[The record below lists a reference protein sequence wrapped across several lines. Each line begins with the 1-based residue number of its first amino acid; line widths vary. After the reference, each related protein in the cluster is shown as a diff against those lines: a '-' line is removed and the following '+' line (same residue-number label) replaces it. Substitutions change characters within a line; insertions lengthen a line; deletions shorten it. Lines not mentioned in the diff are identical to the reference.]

1 MIRRALSWLTAST
14 ILIASLAACAPAGGG
29 PQAWIDQ
36 PLEGNQFQ
44 VGPITITAHAS
55 DASGIDRFEFVT
67 GEDSV
72 RQIAAKGERLGEAS
86 IAWTPPGP
94 GTYTLKVRAVDRK
107 GIRGEYAQV
116 TIVAGLVAALQGT
129 NQIAITKVECGP
141 GLQVLIE
148 FRASGPNGVMS
159 VEGYS
164 TLVAVNP
171 TGKQLK
177 AYYPPFPKVVQDTL
191 VIEEPYPDSVD
202 RPHQVG
208 VKAYFSG
215 QVSYLYTTASEPD
228 GRCPGHLAE
237 TVTPAVFIT
246 PGIFVTPPTQAVHLA
261 VRQPAHCRAGPSTV
275 YDSIDVLEAGQDLP
289 VVGRNDDAS
298 WLYVSRAP
306 GSQRCWVSQVSVEVS
321 GNLSTVPVVAAPPL
335 PVITSTP
342 LPLATWTPTPG
353 VGPDTTPPSIGSLS
367 ANPLLLTYVSSGCPS
382 APRTSTVTVT
392 ITDDVAVAS
401 ATITWSDG
409 GNSHID
415 PMAPVGGNTY
425 QGTVGPY
432 LNAGPQVF
440 HVNASD
446 TSGNTAQSGD
456 GSLTVH
462 SCIE

>member
-1 MIRRALSWLTAST
+1 MIRRTLSWLTAST
-14 ILIASLAACAPAGGG
+14 ILIASLAACAPAGSG

-36 PLEGNQFQ
+36 PLEGSQFP
-44 VGPITITAHAS
+44 VGAITITAHAS
-55 DASGIDRFEFVT
+55 DASGVDRFEFVT
-67 GEDSV
+67 GQDSV
-72 RQIAAKGERLGEAS
+72 RQVAAKGERLGEAS

-107 GIRGEYAQV
+107 GKRGEYAQV
-116 TIVAGLVAALQGT
+116 TIVVGMVAALQNT
-129 NQIAITKVECGP
+129 NQIVITNVECGP
-141 GLQVLIE
+141 GLKVGID
-148 FRASGPNGVMS
+148 FRASGPKGVLS
-159 VEGYS
+159 VEAYS
-164 TLVAVNP
+164 VLVAVDQAL
-171 TGKQLK
+171 KQY
-177 AYYPPFPKVVQDTL
+177 ASPYPAVVQDTL
-191 VIEEPYPDSVD
+191 VIEEPYPDFVD

-208 VKAYFSG
+208 VKAFFPG
-215 QVSYLYTTASEPD
+215 QASPVYNFAFEPN

-237 TVTPAVFIT
+237 TVTPAVLLT
-246 PGIFVTPPTQAVHLA
+246 PGIFVTPPTLTVHLT

-289 VVGRNDDAS
+289 VVGKNDDAS
-298 WLYVSRAP
+298 WLVVSRTP
-306 GSQRCWVSQVSVEVS
+306 GSRRCWVSQVSVDVS
-321 GNLSTVPVVAAPPL
+321 GSLTSVPVVAAPPP

-342 LPLATWTPTPG
+342 LPPATLTPTPG
-353 VGPDTTPPSIGSLS
+353 VAPDTTPPSIASLS

-409 GNSHID
+409 GNLHTD
-415 PMAPVGGNTY
+415 PMAPAGGNTY

-440 HVNASD
+440 HINAAD

-456 GSLTVH
+456 GSLTVQ